1 MKNLCAFN
9 IFFLLLKFSLTLC
22 GLIEPVC
29 FWRIK
34 NSEENDGDSKIDC
47 AFSIFAVEGPVE
59 DYFYGKTIGFR

>member
-1 MKNLCAFN
+1 M
-9 IFFLLLKFSLTLC
+9 FSLTLC